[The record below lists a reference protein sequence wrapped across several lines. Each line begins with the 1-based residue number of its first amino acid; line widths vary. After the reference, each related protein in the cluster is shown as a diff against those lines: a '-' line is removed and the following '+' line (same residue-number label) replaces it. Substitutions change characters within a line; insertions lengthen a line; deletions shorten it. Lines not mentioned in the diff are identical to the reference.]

1 MEKTFLSRKKR
12 VPKLNSLFK
21 PCERNKKVGV
31 LPLRCFI
38 ISILSFP
45 SWCWAPPLL
54 LAGGSEDGPMGMGDG
69 GLRAVWGLLKL
80 VCCFCASICSQAVEC
95 SSRAKEGVN
104 FSFFLVLFHL
114 ISSLS
119 MANVGPAANLRL
131 LLKEISLLFM
141 SGEMPRLCSSLR
153 KRLYTRCF
161 LLKINKKW
169 TSLRT

>member
-1 MEKTFLSRKKR
+1 MGTCF
-12 VPKLNSLFK
+12 SLFK
-21 PCERNKKVGV
+21 LCERNKKVGI
-31 LPLRCFI
+31 LPLRGFV
-38 ISILSFP
+38 ISSFSFP

-54 LAGGSEDGPMGMGDG
+54 LTGGSEDKLVGIGDG
-69 GLRAVWGLLKL
+69 GLRFVWGLLKL
-80 VCCFCASICSQAVEC
+80 MCCFCASICSQAGEC

-119 MANVGPAANLRL
+119 MANTGPAVNLRL

-153 KRLYTRCF
+153 KRLYTPCF
-161 LLKINKKW
+161 LLKINNKW
-169 TSLRT
+169 TSLRN